1 MFRSYITIVMAVL
14 YTIVT
19 GVPAI
24 ILTLFRPGS
33 DLVLWFGRYWA
44 RWILHTA
51 DVKIETIGIENLD
64 TNRTY
69 IYLCNHQSNLDVLA
83 LILSM
88 PTSFR
93 IVAKKFLFYIPIFG
107 QCIWLMG
114 MIPIDRK
121 RRSSAILSL
130 QKAAR
135 RISSGTSVIFFPEGT
150 RSTDGKLLP
159 FKKGAFV
166 IAAQAKVPV
175 VPVTVEGSGE
185 LLPKGSPLVRPGTIR
200 IHYGRPI
207 STAAHGTTNKEELMS
222 VVRAAMLE
230 RLQQKGGRQ
239 EARRGRLPATRA
251 TSGPA

>member
-1 MFRSYITIVMAVL
+1 MLRSYFAIPLAVL
-14 YTIVT
+14 YTIIT
-19 GVPAI
+19 GIPALL
-24 ILTLFRPGS
+24 LTLFAPGS
-33 DLVLWFGRYWA
+33 DVVLWFGRYWA
-44 RWILHTA
+44 RWILRA
-51 DVKIETIGIENLD
+51 GGVRLEVGGLENVEPGK
-64 TNRTY
+64 TY
-69 IYLCNHQSNLDVLA
+69 IYLVNHQSNLDVLA

-207 STAAHGTTNKEELMS
+207 ATAAYGTNKEELMS

-230 RLQQKGGRQ
+230 RLRQKGERQ